1 MQCRGRG
8 FGRWVWPSRGVV
20 AFLVVAL
27 AAVVVPFAP
36 STAQDEA
43 VSGYLPGLLDPG
55 FGSGGV
61 VVSSLSPRNVDAGGR
76 HSRDYP
82 ARLLVLD
89 DIDNSDE
96 LYAAALQGDGKVV
109 VVGSAVTDDHFDI
122 ILGRYNVDG
131 SLDTSCGTDG
141 SINYNHRGQ
150 GSNARQEHA
159 YAVAV
164 QGDGKIVVAGWHS
177 DSNDGELIMVWRFN
191 TDCSLDTTF
200 SSDGVATTHF
210 GTEAAYAHSV
220 AIQGDGKIVV
230 GGYVGGQGSFRGPPG
245 NEVFVRNED
254 FVVVRFN
261 TDGSLDT
268 SFSSDGRVTTDFGTL
283 RDEAFS
289 VALQADGKIVA
300 AGLSYNGSNQDFA
313 IVRYNTDGSLDT
325 TFGSD
330 GKVTT
335 AVGAGEDI
343 AYSVAVQSD
352 GKIVAGG
359 TAEDASGKKVFAVVR
374 YDNDG
379 SLDTTFGTAGKV
391 TTSLTD
397 TDDEAYSLKIQDD
410 GRIVVAGYTNENLFA
425 LVRYHT
431 DGSLDRFF
439 GSAGKVTTKLYPDIT
454 DPDFPGVGVTE
465 QFDDGAFVRTAFL
478 PARQGNPRPSFRR
491 VEVLLQPDGNIV
503 VAGATHTDTYSLTLH
518 FLDGDLAFIPGAVL
532 TTVTR
537 FTDSVVARYSGNDL
551 VLFGSVAP
559 TKTFGYSTSA
569 ARGSIVTL
577 PIATNRPVES
587 DLDITVEVLSSS
599 TAVEWQN
606 DDNPGDFRI
615 EEKTVTIPAGDRFAR
630 LSVTLTDNAD
640 TDRKRINLR
649 ITDGDDHLF
658 RHPTYRHSYVFISPP
673 SNLQPTPTNPTFTP
687 TVPPTTTA
695 PPDTNDTN
703 GDGDGTDPDDTDTDE
718 TDETDTDGA
727 DDNATDETETSTDA
741 GTDETDAD
749 SGDGA
754 VQTAG
759 FTDVDSASSH
769 APNIDALYAAD
780 ITEGCSSDPLRY
792 CPNDPLT
799 RAQMASFLVRA
810 LDLEPAQPA
819 GFTDVDSASTHA
831 ANIDALYAA
840 GVTVGCNS
848 DPLRY
853 CPNDLVTRAEMATF
867 LVRAFDLEPAQP
879 AGFTDVDTTNTHA
892 PNIDALHAAGI
903 TVGCNSDPL
912 RYCPNGSVTRAEM
925 ATFLVRSLD
934 LPTPSQP

>member
-1 MQCRGRG
+1 M
-8 FGRWVWPSRGVV
+8 
-20 AFLVVAL
+20 VAL

-43 VSGYLPGLLDPG
+43 VSGYLPGSLDPG

-61 VVSSLSPRNVDAGGR
+61 VVSGLSPKT
-76 HSRDYP
+76 
-82 ARLLVLD
+82 ARGSVTQSENFLTGQAFSTGFD
-89 DIDNSDE
+89 DQDE

-109 VVGSAVTDDHFDI
+109 VVGSATTGDHFDI

-141 SINYNHRGQ
+141 SINYNHRGSG
-150 GSNARQEHA
+150 GSARQEHA

-177 DSNDGELIMVWRFN
+177 DNNDGEIIMVLRFN

-200 SSDGVATTHF
+200 DSDGIATTHF
-210 GTEAAYAHSV
+210 GQEENYAHSL
-220 AIQGDGKIVV
+220 AIQDD
-230 GGYVGGQGSFRGPPG
+230 S
-245 NEVFVRNED
+245 
-254 FVVVRFN
+254 
-261 TDGSLDT
+261 
-268 SFSSDGRVTTDFGTL
+268 
-283 RDEAFS
+283 
-289 VALQADGKIVA
+289 KIVA
-300 AGLSYNGSNQDFA
+300 AGYAYTNRNNHHDF
-313 IVRYNTDGSLDT
+313 VVLRYNTDGSLDT
-325 TFGSD
+325 TFSSD
-330 GKVTT
+330 GRVTT
-335 AVGAGEDI
+335 NFGTRSEDHAYAAAVQADGKIVTAGYAGNVGQEQNRDFAVVRYDTDGLLDTTFGDAGKVRTEVGAGEDI
-343 AYSVAVQSD
+343 AYSVAVQAD

-359 TAEDASGKKVFAVVR
+359 TAENAAGKKVFAVVR

-379 SLDTTFGTAGKV
+379 SLDATFGTSGKV

-397 TDDEAYSLKIQDD
+397 TDDEAYSLKIQAD
-410 GRIVVAGYTNENLFA
+410 GRIVVAGYSNENLFA

-439 GSAGKVTTKLYPDIT
+439 GSAGKVTTKLAPDIT
-454 DPDFPGVGVTE
+454 DPDFPGVGATE
-465 QFDDGAFVRTAFL
+465 QLDGTIEITPFL
-478 PARQGNPRPSFRR
+478 PATRGNRRPVFRR
-491 VEVLLQPDGNIV
+491 VEVLVQPDGNIV
-503 VAGATHTDTYSLTLH
+503 VAGGTLADAYSLVQQKRVPRTLA
-518 FLDGDLAFIPGAVL
+518 LIPGDPFFF
-532 TTVTR
+532 VTR
-537 FTDSVVARYSGNDL
+537 FTSSVVARYSGNDL

-559 TKTFGYSTSA
+559 TKTFGYGTSA

-587 DLDITVEVLSSS
+587 DLDITVEALGSS

-606 DDNPGDFRI
+606 EDNPGDFRI

-673 SNLQPTPTNPTFTP
+673 SNLQPTRNTPTFTPTVTPTP

-695 PPDTNDTN
+695 PPDTDT
-703 GDGDGTDPDDTDTDE
+703 DATDDTDTDATDDTDTDDPVSE
-718 TDETDTDGA
+718 TDETDID
-727 DDNATDETETSTDA
+727 DA
-741 GTDETDAD
+741 GTGTDGTNAD

-759 FTDVDSASSH
+759 FTDVDRKSSH
-769 APNIDALYAAD
+769 AANIDAIYAAG
-780 ITEGCSSDPLRY
+780 ITVGCDSDPLRY

-799 RAQMASFLVRA
+799 RAQMATFLVRA
-810 LDLEPAQPA
+810 LELEAVQPA
-819 GFTDVDSASTHA
+819 GFTDVDATNTHA
-831 ANIDALYAA
+831 ANIDALYTA

-848 DPLRY
+848 GPLRY

-867 LVRAFDLEPAQP
+867 LVRGFDLEPAQP
-879 AGFTDVDTTNTHA
+879 AGFTDVDSASSHA
-892 PNIDALHAAGI
+892 ANIDALYAAGI
-903 TVGCNSDPL
+903 TVGCDSDPL
-912 RYCPNGSVTRAEM
+912 RYCPDGSVTRAEM
-925 ATFLVRSLD
+925 ATYLVRALD
-934 LPTPSQP
+934 LPVS